1 MPIIDTLK
9 DSLEFLFI
17 DKRMKV
23 IITFFLVFYGAT
35 ASPNLPDFILDLFKN
50 EMFRV
55 LILSLIVYKGNSNP
69 TFSILIAF
77 SFVLIMNMINKR
89 EIVEGFR
96 ENFKE
101 TFTNNN
107 NYESQ
112 YHKSLEKMT
121 DLSSAE
127 IVQKWSESKYDRIK
141 EDHGGIQA
149 VCTKNLPQTKWA
161 DSCIPIYMENGVPK
175 VDPDCKESELSKA
188 MRGNTP
194 IKDATNVVYNKIND
208 GEYSSKEVLQYTVIS
223 DQSSPDFGTCSYQYK
238 TRKFPIKECTKE
250 GRAKCGNTEFPK
262 NLSEMDYCTNPQY
275 EQGNVG
281 SCIFSKKIVE

>member
-9 DSLEFLFI
+9 ESLEFLFI

-23 IITFFLVFYGAT
+23 IITFFLVFYGAN
-35 ASPNLPDFILDLFKN
+35 ASPDLPDFILVLFKN

-101 TFTNNN
+101 TFTNHNDN
-107 NYESQ
+107 
-112 YHKSLEKMT
+112 KLFEKMT
-121 DLSSAE
+121 EISSAE
-127 IVQKWSESKYDRIK
+127 ITQKWSEPKFDRIK

-149 VCTKNLPQTKWA
+149 VCTKNLPQTKWT
-161 DSCIPIYMENGVPK
+161 DSCIPMYMENGVPI

-188 MRGNTP
+188 MRGDTP
-194 IKDATNVVYNKIND
+194 IKDATNVVYNKTAD
-208 GEYSSKEVLQYTVIS
+208 GEFSSKEVLQYTVIS

-238 TRKFPIKECTKE
+238 TRKFPIKDCTKN
-250 GRAKCGNTEFPK
+250 GKAKCGNPEFPK
-262 NLSEMDYCTNPQY
+262 NLSEMAYCTNPQY
-275 EQGNVG
+275 EQGNMG
-281 SCIFSKKIVE
+281 SCIFTKRIEE